1 MNIGGGTGY
10 LCGVS
15 QVVVVVKSLPASARD
30 IRDLGL
36 IPGLE
41 RSPRAGNGN
50 LLQYSCLENSIGRGA
65 WRALGGRGAHSP
77 WGHKE
82 SDMTE

>member
-1 MNIGGGTGY
+1 MIKNPPANAGDPRDPG
-10 LCGVS
+10 
-15 QVVVVVKSLPASARD
+15 SLPG
-30 IRDLGL
+30 LG
-36 IPGLE
+36 
-41 RSPRAGNGN
+41 RSPRVGNGN
-50 LLQYSCLENSIGRGA
+50 PLQYSCLENSIGRGA

>member
-65 WRALGGRGAHSP
+65 WWAASIYDKKDLCTP
-77 WGHKE
+77 IE
-82 SDMTE
+82 L